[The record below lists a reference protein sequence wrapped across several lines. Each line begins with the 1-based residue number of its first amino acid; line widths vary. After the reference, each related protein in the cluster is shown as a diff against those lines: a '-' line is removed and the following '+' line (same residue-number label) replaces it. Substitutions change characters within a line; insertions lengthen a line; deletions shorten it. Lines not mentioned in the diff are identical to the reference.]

1 MKKTTLA
8 LAALIALTSGAAFA
22 KTVKQDYQLN
32 FFAQIED
39 GFSFERLDGKPW
51 SEAIDIK
58 HSALRD
64 EFEVTTVK
72 TRVILGAGK
81 FADDKSLTAKIDSPS
96 PKLVNKGD
104 YTKEVGLLV
113 YLNGKQLDTMG
124 VKLMAKTEAENFM
137 DLTIDPVVPVG
148 VSAATGDYEGQFAI
162 TFEYG
167 V

>member
-8 LAALIALTSGAAFA
+8 LAALIALASGSALAN
-22 KTVKQDYQLN
+22 VKKDYQLN

-39 GFSFERLDGKPW
+39 GFSFERLDGQSW

-72 TRVILGAGK
+72 TRVMLGAGK
-81 FADDKSLTAKIDSPS
+81 FADNKPLKATLDTGA
-96 PKLVNKGD
+96 PKLVNKAD
-104 YTKEVGLLV
+104 YTKEVGLIV
-113 YLNGKQLDTMG
+113 SLNGKQLGLQQAT
-124 VKLMAKTEAENFM
+124 LMDQTAAENFM
-137 DLTIDPVVPVG
+137 DLTIDPVVAAG
-148 VSAATGDYEGQFAI
+148 SSAATGDYEGKFAI

>member
-8 LAALIALTSGAAFA
+8 LAALIALTSGSALA
-22 KTVKQDYQLN
+22 TVKKDYQLN

-39 GFSFERLDGKPW
+39 GFSFERLDGKSW

-72 TRVILGAGK
+72 TRVTLGAGK
-81 FADDKSLTAKIDSPS
+81 FADNKPLKATIDSAF
-96 PKLVNKGD
+96 PKLVNKAD
-104 YTKEVGLLV
+104 YTKEVGLIIS
-113 YLNGKQLDTMG
+113 LNGKQLDTTG
-124 VKLMAKTEAENFM
+124 KELMAKTEAENFM
-137 DLTIDPVVPVG
+137 DLTIDPVVAPNT
-148 VSAATGDYEGQFAI
+148 SAATGDYEGQFAI